1 MSGDIVRHNGDPLI
15 VFSPEQ
21 VDLIKSTIA
30 PGSTDTELAL
40 FMAVCQRTG
49 LDPFARQI
57 YSIER
62 RFKDKNGNWQRK
74 MVIQTGIDGYRV
86 AAERTG
92 RLDGMLGPFWC
103 GNDGAWKDVWLDQKQ
118 PRAAKVGVLRR
129 GCREPFWGIAT
140 MAEFRPSDG
149 QDKMWI
155 KMPAGQLAKCAEA
168 QALRRAFPNDLS
180 GLTTPET
187 DVFETEDTASPVT
200 TRLIEN
206 HDAERQARGRGEW
219 VEEIPAVVHQLP
231 GNNAVAVSASRG
243 TDNGLIAGDPP
254 SDWPVDT
261 APDAPVLDPADVS
274 DRTTPPPAPIEGDAK
289 GNGVRASLAACDG
302 NPGAMLDLLDRIDG
316 IPQSHHRFAG
326 LKLWAAALTGTGDAP
341 SMVLARE
348 AVAEWAID
356 KAGRGYIIDAFD
368 QALKAMGTRPAPTE
382 AATAGELEADAVHA
396 QYD

>member
-243 TDNGLIAGDPP
+243 VPCCSRCAI
-254 SDWPVDT
+254 
-261 APDAPVLDPADVS
+261 
-274 DRTTPPPAPIEGDAK
+274 
-289 GNGVRASLAACDG
+289 
-302 NPGAMLDLLDRIDG
+302 
-316 IPQSHHRFAG
+316 
-326 LKLWAAALTGTGDAP
+326 
-341 SMVLARE
+341 
-348 AVAEWAID
+348 AVAVCSASSSSPRSWPPRYPRSDLSAYRRGISTAC
-356 KAGRGYIIDAFD
+356 AGFS
-368 QALKAMGTRPAPTE
+368 TRIKSMTLSSGPSI
-382 AATAGELEADAVHA
+382 
-396 QYD
+396 